1 VSYLFIYWSK
11 KLSHLDLVEMLRTP
25 NWEALQISVPSNEI
39 KVDLKIG
46 SLQNWEHIM
55 CTWRFGAHVHL
66 IMTLYSSSNVSR
78 QFFKQT
84 LPQLP
89 TGAPCNFAEK
99 KPSTTKRWIMNEGLE
114 SRILYVH
121 QISICIGYVPFKIW
135 LISNGN
141 HKKKPSHHSPAH
153 SSHYHRPFLIIFW
166 EMNPAIFSPNLPLL
180 NRANLVGATNEW
192 VVSCALAWLK
202 ELTRAHPMI
211 WRAAC
216 HIDQVASGHMMAWLS
231 HTEENSVT
239 CAQNRAPVLFFLSFF
254 LPPLFPLRRLHWRFL
269 SSLLST
275 KPVVP

>member
-1 VSYLFIYWSK
+1 LAAF
-11 KLSHLDLVEMLRTP
+11 
-25 NWEALQISVPSNEI
+25 
-39 KVDLKIG
+39 KIG
-46 SLQNWEHIM
+46 NIS
-55 CTWRFGAHVHL
+55 CAHVHL

-84 LPQLP
+84 LQLL

-141 HKKKPSHHSPAH
+141 HKKKAKSPLSGSLQPLPPSFFN
-153 SSHYHRPFLIIFW
+153 YFLRN
-166 EMNPAIFSPNLPLL
+166 ESGYFSPNLPLL

-192 VVSCALAWLK
+192 VVSCALVWLK

-211 WRAAC
+211 
-216 HIDQVASGHMMAWLS
+216 
-231 HTEENSVT
+231 
-239 CAQNRAPVLFFLSFF
+239 
-254 LPPLFPLRRLHWRFL
+254 
-269 SSLLST
+269 
-275 KPVVP
+275 